1 MKKTIIT
8 ALVAFV
14 LGIGVTTAFFYF
26 KDNAGTQSTDTQNT
40 GSQTA
45 GGQSSEQK
53 SLIEEYQPPAEIPA
67 LEEQYD
73 VVVVGGE
80 PEGVAAAVSAAR
92 NGSSVLLIEH
102 REGLG
107 GLMTFG
113 MLNFIDMV
121 QGIGGDSAVAGIFK
135 EWHQLVGGGSSYD
148 IELAKAAFLKLVQ
161 DEENITLALQTDFTS
176 AIVENKTV
184 TGIEVE
190 NENGTFTVSAD
201 RFIDATQ
208 DADFAADAGVPFNV
222 GGEDINLKDRLM
234 SVTPMIHLTGLD
246 WDGVKKAAEDEVFG
260 FGAVT
265 PIVAWGFGDLHTTYP
280 AVEENTRLRGLNL
293 VRVPGDEDQYYIN
306 ALQIFGVNGL
316 DEESKAEGLE
326 RGKRETEH
334 IVKWLRE
341 NFPGFE
347 NAEIASFPE
356 EMYIRETRHMKAE
369 YILQMSDIWT
379 NADHWDS
386 IGFGGY
392 PVDVQATSPG
402 DYGYVLSSPE
412 QYAVPFRSLV
422 PLEIDN
428 ILVVSRSA
436 GYSSLAAGSARI
448 IPTGMAA
455 AEAGGAAAA
464 QSIAADMTFREL
476 SKSEES
482 IEELRT
488 TLADQGAK
496 VEHFDIEYPYEGE
509 WFDGAVQY
517 LMDYGLAFGGYD
529 NDLQVDEPQGALGLL
544 KTLKTGLIH
553 TDDRLN
559 EQYGEK
565 FSEIV
570 ASVTSEEQM
579 LTRDALGVYLIDAF
593 SDEGAGEN
601 PWDQAFELGLI
612 DETIHARVDEGR
624 ELTRAEGYYSL
635 YSVLTNLNESLE

>member
-1 MKKTIIT
+1 MKKIIIY
-8 ALVAFV
+8 AFLAFL
-14 LGIGVTTAFFYF
+14 LGIGVSTAYYYF
-26 KDNAGTQSTDTQNT
+26 KDNG
-40 GSQTA
+40 
-45 GGQSSEQK
+45 GGQSTAGPTTEQK
-53 SLIEEYQPPAEIPA
+53 TLVDEYQPAEEIPELA
-67 LEEQYD
+67 EQYD
-73 VVVVGGE
+73 VVVIGGE

-92 NGSSVLLIEH
+92 NGSSVLLVEH
-102 REGLG
+102 RDGLG

-148 IELAKAAFLKLVQ
+148 IELAKAAFLKLVE
-161 DEENITLALQTDFTS
+161 DEENITLALETDFTS
-176 AIVENKTV
+176 AIVENGTV
-184 TGIEVE
+184 TGTELE
-190 NENGTFTVSAD
+190 NENGTFTVSAE

-208 DADFAADAGVPFNV
+208 DADFAAEAGVPFYV

-246 WDGVKKAAEDEVFG
+246 WDGVKQAAEDEVFG
-260 FGAVT
+260 YGEVT
-265 PIVAWGFGDLHTTYP
+265 PIVAWGFGALHTTYP

-306 ALQIFGVNGL
+306 ALQIFGVDGL
-316 DEESKAEGLE
+316 SEESKAEGLE
-326 RGKRETEH
+326 RGIRETEH

-356 EMYIRETRHMKAE
+356 EMYIRETRHMQAE

-379 NADHWDS
+379 HADHWDS

-392 PVDVQATSPG
+392 PVDVQATSVN
-402 DYGYVLSSPE
+402 DYGYILSSPV

-422 PLEIDN
+422 PLQIDN

-464 QSIAADMTFREL
+464 QTIKSDITFREL
-476 SKSEES
+476 SQSEEG
-482 IEELRT
+482 IEQLRT

-496 VEHFDIEYPYEGE
+496 VEHFDIDYPYEGE

-529 NDLQVDEPQGALGLL
+529 NDLQVDEPQGALGFL
-544 KTLKTGLIH
+544 KTLATGLIH

-559 EQYGEK
+559 EQYGERM
-565 FSEIV
+565 SEIT
-570 ASVTSEEQM
+570 ARVTDPEEK
-579 LTRDALGVYLIDAF
+579 LTRDALGAYLVEAF
-593 SDEGAGEN
+593 SDEPAADN
-601 PWDQAFELGLI
+601 AWDQTFELGLI
-612 DETIHARVDEGR
+612 DDTIHRRIDSER
-624 ELTRAEGYYSL
+624 ELTRAEGYYAL
-635 YSVLTNLNESLE
+635 YSVLVNLNEDLQ

>member
-1 MKKTIIT
+1 MIT
-8 ALVAFV
+8 AILAFL
-14 LGIGVTTAFFYF
+14 LGIGVSAAYYFY
-26 KDNAGTQSTDTQNT
+26 KTDVSSEN
-40 GSQTA
+40 G
-45 GGQSSEQK
+45 GGQSTEQK
-53 SLIEEYQPPAEIPA
+53 TLVEEYQPPEEIPE
-67 LEEQYD
+67 LEAQYD
-73 VVVVGGE
+73 VVVIGGE

-92 NGSSVLLIEH
+92 NGSSVLLVE
-102 REGLG
+102 RRDGLG

-135 EWHQLVGGGSSYD
+135 EWHELVGGGSSYD
-148 IELAKAAFLKLVQ
+148 IELAKAAFLKLVT
-161 DEENITLALQTDFTS
+161 DEENITLALETDFTS
-176 AIVENKTV
+176 AIVENGTV
-184 TGIEVE
+184 TGVELE
-190 NENGTFTVSAD
+190 NENGVSTVSGE

-208 DADFAADAGVPFNV
+208 DADFAAAAGAPFYI

-246 WDGVKKAAEDEVFG
+246 WDGVKQAAEDEVFG
-260 FGAVT
+260 YGAVT

-306 ALQIFGVNGL
+306 ALQIFGVDGL

-326 RGKRETEH
+326 RGIRETEH

-347 NAEIASFPE
+347 NAEIASFPD
-356 EMYIRETRHMKAE
+356 EMYVRETRHMQAE

-379 NADHWDS
+379 HADHWDS

-392 PVDVQATSPG
+392 PVDVQATSVN
-402 DYGYVLSSPE
+402 DYGYVLSSPV

-464 QSIAADMTFREL
+464 QTIEADITFREL
-476 SKSEES
+476 SQSEEG
-482 IEELRT
+482 IEQLRT
-488 TLADQGAK
+488 TLADQGAL
-496 VEHFDIEYPYEGE
+496 VEHFDIDYPYEGE

-529 NDLQVDEPQGALGLL
+529 NDLQVAEPQGALGFL
-544 KTLKTGLIH
+544 KTLGTGLIH

-559 EQYGEK
+559 EQYGTQLAD
-565 FSEIV
+565 IT
-570 ASVTSEEQM
+570 ASVTSAEEL
-579 LTRDALGVYLIDAF
+579 LTREAAGTYLVEAF
-593 SDEGAGEN
+593 SEEAVSAN

-612 DETIHARVDEGR
+612 DETIHSGVDSER
-624 ELTRAEGYYSL
+624 ELTRAEGYYLL
-635 YSVLTNLNESLE
+635 YSVLVNLNGQLD

>member
-1 MKKTIIT
+1 MKKTIMI
-8 ALVAFV
+8 AFLAFL
-14 LGIGVTTAFFYF
+14 LGIGAATAYYYF
-26 KDNAGTQSTDTQNT
+26 KDNGTSRN
-40 GSQTA
+40 A
-45 GGQSSEQK
+45 GGQTSEQRT
-53 SLIEEYQPPAEIPA
+53 LVEQYQPAEEIPE
-67 LEEQYD
+67 LEEMYD
-73 VVVVGGE
+73 VVVIGGE

-92 NGSSVLLIEH
+92 NGASVLLVER

-121 QGIGGDSAVAGIFK
+121 QGIGGDSAIGGIFK

-148 IELAKAAFLKLVQ
+148 IELAKAAFLKLVE
-161 DEENITLALQTDFTS
+161 DEENITLALETDFTS
-176 AIVENKTV
+176 AVVENGTV
-184 TGIEVE
+184 TGAELE
-190 NENGTFTVSAD
+190 NENGTFTVNGQ

-222 GGEDINLKDRLM
+222 GGEDINLKNRLM

-246 WDGVKKAAEDEVFG
+246 WDGVKQAAEDEVFG
-260 FGAVT
+260 YGEVT
-265 PIVAWGFGDLHTTYP
+265 DIVAWGFGALHTTYP

-293 VRVPGDEDQYYIN
+293 VRVPGEEDQYYIN
-306 ALQIFGVNGL
+306 ALQIFGVDGL
-316 DEESKAEGLE
+316 DEASKAEGLE

-347 NAEIASFPE
+347 NAEIASFPD
-356 EMYIRETRHMKAE
+356 EMYIRETRHMQAE
-369 YILQMSDIWT
+369 YILPMSDIWT
-379 NADHWDS
+379 YADHWDS

-392 PVDVQATSPG
+392 PVDVQATSVN
-402 DYGYVLSSPE
+402 DYGFILSSPV

-464 QSIAADMTFREL
+464 QTIAADQTFREL
-476 SKSEES
+476 SQSEDG

-488 TLADQGAK
+488 TLAEQGAK
-496 VEHFDIEYPYEGE
+496 VEHFDIDYPYEGE

-517 LMDYGLAFGGYD
+517 LMDYGLAFGGYE
-529 NDLQVDEPQGALGLL
+529 NDLQVDEPQGALGFL
-544 KTLKTGLIH
+544 KTLGTGLIH

-559 EQYGEK
+559 EQYGEQLAA
-565 FSEIV
+565 IT
-570 ASVTSEEQM
+570 ATVTSADEI
-579 LTRDALGVYLIDAF
+579 LTRDAAGAYLVEAF
-593 SDEGAGEN
+593 SDEAASDDAWN
-601 PWDQAFELGLI
+601 QAFELGLI
-612 DETIHARVDEGR
+612 DETIHARIDGER
-624 ELTRAEGYYSL
+624 ELTRAEGYYLL
-635 YSVLTNLNESLE
+635 YSVLVNLNEDLQ

>member
-1 MKKTIIT
+1 MRRGNFTVKKTIII
-8 ALVAFV
+8 AFLAFL
-14 LGIGVTTAFFYF
+14 LGIGAATAYYYF
-26 KDNAGTQSTDTQNT
+26 KDNAGSQS
-40 GSQTA
+40 A
-45 GGQSSEQK
+45 GGQTSEQK
-53 SLIEEYQPPAEIPA
+53 TLVDEYQPSEEIPE

-73 VVVVGGE
+73 VVVIGGE

-92 NGSSVLLIEH
+92 NGSSVLLVEH
-102 REGLG
+102 RNGLG

-148 IELAKAAFLKLVQ
+148 IELAKAAFLKLVE
-161 DEENITLALQTDFTS
+161 DEENITLVLETDFTS
-176 AIVENKTV
+176 AIVENGTV
-184 TGIEVE
+184 TGTELE
-190 NENGTFTVSAD
+190 NKNGTFTVSAE

-208 DADFAADAGVPFNV
+208 DADFAADAGVPFFV

-246 WDGVKKAAEDEVFG
+246 WDGVKQAAEDEVFG
-260 FGAVT
+260 YGAVT
-265 PIVAWGFGDLHTTYP
+265 PIVAWGFGALHTTYP

-306 ALQIFGVNGL
+306 ALQIFGVDGL

-326 RGKRETEH
+326 RGIRETEH

-347 NAEIASFPE
+347 NAEIASFPD
-356 EMYIRETRHMKAE
+356 EMYVRETRHMQAE

-379 NADHWDS
+379 HADHWDS

-392 PVDVQATSPG
+392 PVDVQATSVN
-402 DYGYVLSSPE
+402 DYGYVLSSPV

-464 QSIAADMTFREL
+464 QTIAADITFREL
-476 SKSEES
+476 SQSEAG

-488 TLADQGAK
+488 TLADQGAL
-496 VEHFDIEYPYEGE
+496 VEHFDIDYPYEGE

-529 NDLQVDEPQGALGLL
+529 NDLQVDEPQGALGFL
-544 KTLKTGLIH
+544 KTLGTGLIH

-559 EQYGEK
+559 EQYGAQMA
-565 FSEIV
+565 EIT
-570 ASVTSEEQM
+570 ASVTSSEEI
-579 LTRDALGVYLIDAF
+579 LTRDALGAYLVEAF
-593 SDEGAGEN
+593 SDETVSDNA
-601 PWDQAFELGLI
+601 WDQAFELGLI
-612 DETIHARVDEGR
+612 DETIHTRIDSER
-624 ELTRAEGYYSL
+624 EVTRAEGYYTL
-635 YSVLTNLNESLE
+635 YSVLVNLNEELQ

>member
-1 MKKTIIT
+1 MKKIIMIT
-8 ALVAFV
+8 AILAFL
-14 LGIGVTTAFFYF
+14 LGIGVSAAYYFY
-26 KDNAGTQSTDTQNT
+26 KTDVSSEN
-40 GSQTA
+40 G
-45 GGQSSEQK
+45 GGQSTEQK
-53 SLIEEYQPPAEIPA
+53 TLVEEYQPPEEIPE
-67 LEEQYD
+67 LEAQYD
-73 VVVVGGE
+73 VVVIGGE

-92 NGSSVLLIEH
+92 NGSSVLLVE
-102 REGLG
+102 RRDGLG

-135 EWHQLVGGGSSYD
+135 EWHELVGGGSSYD
-148 IELAKAAFLKLVQ
+148 IELAKAAFLKLVT
-161 DEENITLALQTDFTS
+161 DEENITLALETDFTS
-176 AIVENKTV
+176 AIVENGTV
-184 TGIEVE
+184 TGVELE
-190 NENGTFTVSAD
+190 NENGVSTVSGE

-208 DADFAADAGVPFNV
+208 DADFAAAAGAPFYI

-246 WDGVKKAAEDEVFG
+246 WDGVKQAAEDEVFG
-260 FGAVT
+260 YGAVT

-306 ALQIFGVNGL
+306 ALQIFGVDGL

-326 RGKRETEH
+326 RGIRETEH

-347 NAEIASFPE
+347 NAEIASFPD
-356 EMYIRETRHMKAE
+356 EMYVRETRHMQAE

-379 NADHWDS
+379 HADHWDS

-392 PVDVQATSPG
+392 PVDVQATSVN
-402 DYGYVLSSPE
+402 DYGYVLSSPV

-464 QSIAADMTFREL
+464 QTIEADITFREL
-476 SKSEES
+476 SQSEEG
-482 IEELRT
+482 IEQLRT
-488 TLADQGAK
+488 TLADQGAL
-496 VEHFDIEYPYEGE
+496 VEHFDIDYPYEGE

-529 NDLQVDEPQGALGLL
+529 NDLQVAEPQGALGFL
-544 KTLKTGLIH
+544 KTLGTGLIH

-559 EQYGEK
+559 EQYGTQLAD
-565 FSEIV
+565 IT
-570 ASVTSEEQM
+570 ASVTSAEEL
-579 LTRDALGVYLIDAF
+579 LTREAAGTYLVEAF
-593 SDEGAGEN
+593 SEEAVSAN

-612 DETIHARVDEGR
+612 DETIHSGVDSER
-624 ELTRAEGYYSL
+624 ELTRAEGYYLL
-635 YSVLTNLNESLE
+635 YSVLVNLNGQLD

>member
-1 MKKTIIT
+1 MKKTIII
-8 ALVAFV
+8 AFLAFV
-14 LGIGVTTAFFYF
+14 LGIGITTAYYYF
-26 KDNAGTQSTDTQNT
+26 KDNS
-40 GSQTA
+40 
-45 GGQSSEQK
+45 GGQNAAGPTTEQK
-53 SLIEEYQPPAEIPA
+53 TLVEQYQPAEEIPEIA
-67 LEEQYD
+67 EEYD
-73 VVVVGGE
+73 VVVIGGE

-92 NGSSVLLIEH
+92 NGSSVLLVEH
-102 REGLG
+102 RPGLG
-107 GLMTFG
+107 GLMTYG

-121 QGIGGDSAVAGIFK
+121 QGIGGESAVAGIFK

-148 IELAKAAFLKLVQ
+148 IELAKAAFLKLVE
-161 DEENITLALQTDFTS
+161 DEENITLALETDFTS
-176 AIVENKTV
+176 AIVENGTV
-184 TGIEVE
+184 TGAELE
-190 NENGTFTVSAD
+190 NKNGNFTVSGK

-208 DADFAADAGVPFNV
+208 DANFAADAGVPFNV
-222 GGEDINLKDRLM
+222 GGEDINLKNRLM

-246 WDGVKKAAEDEVFG
+246 WDGVKKAADDEVFG
-260 FGAVT
+260 YGEVT

-293 VRVPGDEDQYYIN
+293 VRVPGSDGAEDQYYIN
-306 ALQIFGVNGL
+306 ALQVFGVDGL
-316 DEESKAEGLE
+316 DEASKAEGLE
-326 RGKRETEH
+326 RGIRETEH

-347 NAEIASFPE
+347 NAEIASFPD

-392 PVDVQATSPG
+392 PVDVQATSPN
-402 DYGYVLSSPE
+402 DYGYVLSSPV
-412 QYAVPFRSLV
+412 QYSVPFRSLV

-464 QSIAADMTFREL
+464 QSIEADMNFREL
-476 SKSEES
+476 SKDEEA
-482 IEELRT
+482 IKQLRT

-496 VEHFDIEYPYEGE
+496 VEHFDIDYPYEGE

-529 NDLQVDEPQGALGLL
+529 NDLQVDKPQGAFGFL
-544 KTLKTGLIH
+544 KTLGTGLVH

-559 EQYGEK
+559 EQYGEQLA
-565 FSEIV
+565 EIT
-570 ASVTSEEQM
+570 AGVTSAEEM
-579 LTRDALGVYLIDAF
+579 LTREAAGTYLVEAF
-593 SDEGAGEN
+593 SDETVTDA
-601 PWDQAFELGLI
+601 PWDQAFELGLM
-612 DETIHARVDEGR
+612 DETIHSRLDSER
-624 ELTRAEGYYSL
+624 ELTRAEGYYLL
-635 YSVLTNLNESLE
+635 YSVLVNLNEDLE